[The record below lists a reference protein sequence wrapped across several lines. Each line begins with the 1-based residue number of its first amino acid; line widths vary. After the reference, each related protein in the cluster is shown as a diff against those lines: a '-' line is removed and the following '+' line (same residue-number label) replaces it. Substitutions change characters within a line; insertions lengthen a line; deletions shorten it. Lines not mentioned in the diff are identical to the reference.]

1 MWFNI
6 LKLYSSIVL
15 THVNSST
22 VVEASKLVKIEMTI
36 SISIV
41 LVKEFSDIVVLMTS
55 LRVMDTASSGYVFK
69 TLVTG
74 SSLMDSRSMVR
85 GSGYVTGIV
94 SGIVS
99 GIMAVCRTKVRGSSH
114 VRVVSIVVV
123 VVVMVR
129 HSNL

>member
-94 SGIVS
+94 SGI
-99 GIMAVCRTKVRGSSH
+99 MAVCRTKVRGSSH

>member
-6 LKLYSSIVL
+6 LKLYSSIML
-15 THVNSST
+15 THVNSSA

-41 LVKEFSDIVVLMTS
+41 LVKEFSDIVILMSS

-69 TLVTG
+69 TVVTG
-74 SSLMDSRSMVR
+74 TSLMDSRSMVR

-94 SGIVS
+94 SRIVS
-99 GIMAVCRTKVRGSSH
+99 RIVAVCRTEVRGSSH

-129 HSNL
+129 HFNL